1 MSEGDG
7 ASEMLDEVRA
17 KLNRVMR
24 GFGPAESSA
33 PGFARS
39 SATPS
44 WSFSVSRESLPLSPV
59 VKLIYI
65 FLGCYGLGRS
75 EKLDWEFVFQV
86 EGTTCSIA
94 SEKFGLRVYVD
105 RNSVAEEV
113 EAKRLFQRILE
124 ATVKGQKVVEKE
136 VLEPIGKEQV
146 SAGDV
151 VIGNQYHRLREA
163 YRYFRDGAEIA
174 FRGDGRVEVQ
184 TDADDAS
191 NILIEALAAWR
202 RQANADAEG
211 WWNTFAMIMAYF
223 SLLEHTLVGCLAFA
237 DFDPEEE
244 TVTDFI
250 GLNWGDKFKRLF
262 DLNADLVAQK
272 KYEALRDLAET
283 YRNTYGHGGFDKR
296 GATVHF
302 HVPGI
307 GVIPATLSK
316 ISKTPH
322 FGLVPAVVE
331 DYNRICAVLDDFDSW
346 IAAGTYRNAITWIEH
361 GMDYAFDAQTRAE
374 VAANAHDFDSYL
386 EAMSDRRDRAMNM
399 DW

>member
-1 MSEGDG
+1 M
-7 ASEMLDEVRA
+7 
-17 KLNRVMR
+17 
-24 GFGPAESSA
+24 
-33 PGFARS
+33 
-39 SATPS
+39 
-44 WSFSVSRESLPLSPV
+44 
-59 VKLIYI
+59 VKLIYL
-65 FLGCYGLGRS
+65 FLGCHDLGRA
-75 EKLDWEFVFQV
+75 EKMDWEFVFQV
-86 EGTTCSIA
+86 EETTCSIA

-105 RNSVAEEV
+105 RDSVADEV
-113 EAKRLFQRILE
+113 EAEKLFQRILQ

-136 VLEPIGKEQV
+136 LLEPIGKEQV
-146 SAGDV
+146 NAGDV
-151 VIGNQYHRLREA
+151 VVGNQYHRLREA
-163 YRYFRDGAEIA
+163 YLYFRDGAEIA

-184 TDADDAS
+184 RDADDAS
-191 NILIEALAAWR
+191 NILRGALAEWR

-244 TVTDFI
+244 TVTGFI

-262 DLNADLVAQK
+262 DLDADLVAQK

-302 HVPGI
+302 HVPGV

-331 DYNRICAVLDDFDSW
+331 DYNRICAVLDDFDAW
-346 IAAGTYRNAITWIEH
+346 IAAGAYRNAIMWIEH
-361 GMDYAFDAQTRAE
+361 GMDYAFDARSRAE
-374 VAANAHDFDSYL
+374 VAANAGTFDAYL
-386 EAMSDRRDRAMNM
+386 EAMSYRLDQAMNM

>member
-1 MSEGDG
+1 MLAEGQVV
-7 ASEMLDEVRA
+7 AAL
-17 KLNRVMR
+17 
-24 GFGPAESSA
+24 PAHQ
-33 PGFARS
+33 G
-39 SATPS
+39 
-44 WSFSVSRESLPLSPV
+44 VRESLPLSPV

-65 FLGCYGLGRS
+65 FLGCQGLGRAD
-75 EKLDWEFVFQV
+75 KLDWEFAFQV

-105 RNSVAEEV
+105 PDSVAEEA
-113 EAKRLFQRILE
+113 EAEKLFQRILQ
-124 ATVKGQKVVEKE
+124 ATIKGQNVVEKE
-136 VLEPIGKEQV
+136 VLEPISKEQIDT
-146 SAGDV
+146 GDV

-163 YRYFRDGAEIA
+163 YRYFREGAEIA

-184 TDADDAS
+184 KEGDDAS
-191 NILIEALAAWR
+191 DILIDAFAAWR
-202 RQANADAEG
+202 HQANADAEG

-237 DFDPEEE
+237 DFDPEKE
-244 TVTDFI
+244 TVTNFI

-262 DLNADLVAQK
+262 DLDADLVAQK

-302 HVPGI
+302 SVPEI
-307 GVIPATLSK
+307 GVIPATPSK

-322 FGLVPAVVE
+322 FGLVPAVAE
-331 DYNRICAVLDDFDSW
+331 DYNRICAVFDDFDAW
-346 IAAGTYRNAITWIEH
+346 IAAGTYRNAITWIEE
-361 GMDYAFDAQTRAE
+361 GMDYAFDAKSRAE
-374 VAANAHDFDSYL
+374 VAANDGDFDAYL
-386 EAMSDRRDRAMNM
+386 EAMSYRLDRAMNM

>member
-7 ASEMLDEVRA
+7 ASQMRDEVRA
-17 KLNRVMR
+17 RLNRVMR

-44 WSFSVSRESLPLSPV
+44 WRFSVSRESLPLSPV

-65 FLGCYGLGRS
+65 FLGCHGLGRS

-86 EGTTCSIA
+86 GQTTCSIA

-105 RNSVAEEV
+105 RTGIAEEA
-113 EAKRLFQRILE
+113 EAKRLFQCIVQ
-124 ATVKGQKVVEKE
+124 ATVKGQKVIEKD
-136 VLEPIGKEQV
+136 VLEPISKEQV

-174 FRGDGRVEVQ
+174 FRGDGRVEVL
-184 TDADDAS
+184 TNADDAS
-191 NILIEALAAWR
+191 NILVDAFAAWR
-202 RQANADAEG
+202 RQADADAEG

-237 DFDPEEE
+237 DFNPEEE
-244 TVTDFI
+244 TVTGFI

-316 ISKTPH
+316 ISKSPH

-331 DYNRICAVLDDFDSW
+331 DYNRICAVFDDFDSW
-346 IAAGTYRNAITWIEH
+346 IAAGAYRNAIKWIED
-361 GMDYAFDAQTRAE
+361 GMDYAFDAKTRAE
-374 VAANAHDFDSYL
+374 LAANAHDFDAYL
-386 EAMSDRRDRAMNM
+386 EAMSYRLDQVTNM

>member
-1 MSEGDG
+1 M
-7 ASEMLDEVRA
+7 
-17 KLNRVMR
+17 
-24 GFGPAESSA
+24 
-33 PGFARS
+33 
-39 SATPS
+39 
-44 WSFSVSRESLPLSPV
+44 
-59 VKLIYI
+59 
-65 FLGCYGLGRS
+65 
-75 EKLDWEFVFQV
+75 
-86 EGTTCSIA
+86 
-94 SEKFGLRVYVD
+94 
-105 RNSVAEEV
+105 
-113 EAKRLFQRILE
+113 
-124 ATVKGQKVVEKE
+124 VEKK
-136 VLEPIGKEQV
+136 VLEPISKEQV

-191 NILIEALAAWR
+191 HILVEAFAAWR
-202 RQANADAEG
+202 RQANADSEG

-237 DFDPEEE
+237 DFDPEKE
-244 TVTDFI
+244 TVTAFI

-316 ISKTPH
+316 VSKTPH

-346 IAAGTYRNAITWIEH
+346 IAAGTYRNAIMWIEH
-361 GMDYAFDAQTRAE
+361 GMDYAFDAEARAE
-374 VAANAHDFDSYL
+374 VAANAHAFDAYV
-386 EAMSDRRDRAMNM
+386 EAMSYRRDRAMNM